1 MVIIIIQVDHLY
13 GQCVLCV
20 CVRVSFS
27 QKHQVA
33 ALLLE
38 AQKWKEKYA
47 TISLPDT
54 RQLLVSRWVVVL

>member
-1 MVIIIIQVDHLY
+1 MCAV
-13 GQCVLCV
+13 CVCAVCV

-33 ALLLE
+33 ALLVE

-54 RQLLVSRWVVVL
+54 RQLLVSGWVVVL